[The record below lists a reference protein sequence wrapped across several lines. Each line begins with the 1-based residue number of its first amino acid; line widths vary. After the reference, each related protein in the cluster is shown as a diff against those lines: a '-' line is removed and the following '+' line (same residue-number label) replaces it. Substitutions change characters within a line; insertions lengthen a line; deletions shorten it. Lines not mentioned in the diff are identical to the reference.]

1 MTFDPGVTMA
11 TATTTPDI
19 ETLDQPRRRGVSGRA
34 VRRTAWIALDLLAIG
49 GFSVYALQALT

>member
-1 MTFDPGVTMA
+1 MA